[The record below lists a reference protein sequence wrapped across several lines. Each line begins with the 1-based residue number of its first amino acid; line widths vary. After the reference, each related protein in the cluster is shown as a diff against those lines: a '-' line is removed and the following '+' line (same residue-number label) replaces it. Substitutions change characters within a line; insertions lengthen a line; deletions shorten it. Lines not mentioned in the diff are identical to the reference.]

1 MRWLALAALVSVPAM
16 ASIIG
21 SGTISSGASGGG
33 GGQCTLDGTVP
44 AVATYFRATTTDGA
58 GSGFA
63 CDGTLT
69 SCIDLGPGTRNSI
82 GTNAPGE
89 ILLGPGSGS
98 GTMVRVF
105 GTITALDVTAQNFTA
120 ANVVT
125 YSAALDQGTSAF
137 MRNTNPGKAVLVSDT
152 EGLQLSTSTT
162 LAACSAALVGTLKPQ
177 GFAAASGTRTRLCFC
192 TTDNAA
198 SPAYR
203 WQNVASASI
212 GTTDTECPP

>member
-1 MRWLALAALVSVPAM
+1 MRWLALTALVASPAW

-21 SGTISSGASGGG
+21 GGTITGGASGG

-58 GSGFA
+58 ASGFA
-63 CDGTLT
+63 CDGTLA
-69 SCIDLGPGTRNSI
+69 SCIDLGPGTRNFI
-82 GTNAPGE
+82 GTNGAGD
-89 ILLGPGSGS
+89 ILLGPGT
-98 GTMVRVF
+98 GTGTAVRVF

-120 ANVVT
+120 SNVIT
-125 YSAALDQGTSAF
+125 YSAALDQGASGF
-137 MRNTNPGKAVLVSDT
+137 MRNTNPSKAVLVSDP
-152 EGLQLSTSTT
+152 EGLQISTSTT
-162 LAACSAALVGTLKPQ
+162 LVACSATLVGTLKPQ

-203 WQNVASASI
+203 WQNVISGNVGA
-212 GTTDTECPP
+212 TDTECPL